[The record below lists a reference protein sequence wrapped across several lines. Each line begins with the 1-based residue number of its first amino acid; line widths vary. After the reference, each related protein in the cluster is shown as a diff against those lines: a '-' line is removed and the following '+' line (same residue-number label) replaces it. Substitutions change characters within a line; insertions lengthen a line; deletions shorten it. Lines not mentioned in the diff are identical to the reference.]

1 MTEKDKVIQRVLIK
15 KVERLNRLEKE
26 YLTSINSQREVFTTL
41 GTENETINSQYF
53 PSNLSSHIY
62 SCIGGVIIIRHS
74 SFKQSNTVT
83 IQAISKRIE
92 IFAKEYPIPYKNGY
106 VSFGNSFRIKRGTIK
121 MGSLSFSN
129 VPDCKLDNLSIA
141 IIEYSDDKT
150 LNDWEEAIEDLK
162 LSFLALN
169 LNIVRQEQSTLKN
182 EFKTI
187 YLTLEEKRNEFA
199 KLLDESKKEE
209 DIQDY
214 LKENPF
220 LIQPHSVCIP
230 KQKLAEKF
238 VTDFVIVNKLEQGLK
253 YTLVEIEK
261 PNMPIFTKNG
271 EFRTEFHHAYNQT
284 LDWDN
289 FIKENGQYIQ
299 NTLTGFR
306 EPNYL
311 IVAGRSKDFN
321 EEHRNKLSAWNNRQK
336 NTMFLTYDDLL
347 IRLNEIIVNLKEL
360 EKNSA

>member
-26 YLTSINSQREVFTTL
+26 YLTNINSQRDVFTTL
-41 GTENETINSQYF
+41 GTENDPINNQYF
-53 PSNLSSHIY
+53 PNNLSSHLY

-74 SFKQSNTVT
+74 SFKELNTVT
-83 IQAISKRIE
+83 IQAVNKRIE

-106 VSFGNSFRIKRGTIK
+106 VSFGNSFRIRRGTIK
-121 MGSLSFSN
+121 MGSLTFSN

-141 IIEYSDDKT
+141 IIEYSDEKT
-150 LNDWEEAIEDLK
+150 LYEWEEAIEDLK
-162 LSFLALN
+162 LSILALN
-169 LNIVRQEQSTLKN
+169 LNIVRQEQSLLKN

-187 YLTLEEKRNEFA
+187 FITLEKLRNKFA
-199 KLLDESKKEE
+199 NLLDNSQKEE
-209 DIQDY
+209 EIQDF

-220 LIQPHSVCIP
+220 LIQPHSICIP

-238 VTDFVIVNKLEQGLK
+238 ITDFVIVNKLEQGLK
-253 YTLVEIEK
+253 YTLIEIEK

-271 EFRTEFHHAYNQT
+271 EFRSEFQHAYNQT

-299 NTLTGFR
+299 NTLKDFK

-311 IVAGRSKDFN
+311 IVAGRSKDFTDEN
-321 EEHRNKLSAWNNRQK
+321 RKKLFAWNHSHK
-336 NTMFLTYDDLL
+336 NTSFITYDDLIIKL
-347 IRLNEIIVNLKEL
+347 DEIIENLKEL